1 MKLMEPKLPVQLL
14 RGQALNWVQA
24 VLRTYPEITYQ
35 DFLVK
40 FKSVFEKGTR
50 AETAAHRLL
59 NIKQGKSS
67 MAEYSVEFWT
77 LAEETGWGQS
87 ALMITLLNNVCD
99 ELKNELMMRDV
110 LKTLSDVITL
120 CEGRRAPMS
129 TSGNWKLH
137 YPEASGTHGDGSC
150 SRSPPRLMIAAKLTV
165 QLKTHSLRAL
175 IDSGA
180 EQNFIDALLVLKLN
194 FSMEPLPHSLQVTEL
209 SG

>member
-120 CEGRRAPMS
+120 CEGR
-129 TSGNWKLH
+129 
-137 YPEASGTHGDGSC
+137 
-150 SRSPPRLMIAAKLTV
+150 
-165 QLKTHSLRAL
+165 
-175 IDSGA
+175 
-180 EQNFIDALLVLKLN
+180 
-194 FSMEPLPHSLQVTEL
+194 
-209 SG
+209 